1 MNSDASSYG
10 PFPAI
15 GIDLFL
21 RSEAMFL
28 RDSIIRRPAVIGW
41 FCVASIVVGAGFY
54 GAAIGSWRDGW
65 QALYTGIKL
74 PLVILLTTLGNGLL
88 NGMLAPLLGLNIP
101 FRQTFVLVLLSFA
114 ITSLILAGLSP
125 IAWFVVW
132 NTPPL
137 GVKTGL
143 SSPEYGL
150 LQLTLAG
157 FTAFAGIMGNV
168 RLWPL
173 LRNGTQTEGVAFRVL
188 LAWLAANLFL
198 GSQIAWVLRPFIW
211 DPAGPVEFIGQQYF
225 HGSFYETIFDAVRR
239 LVVP

>member
-1 MNSDASSYG
+1 MNSDASSYR

-88 NGMLAPLLGLNIP
+88 NAMLAPLLGLNIS
-101 FRQTFVLVLLSFA
+101 FRRCQVLVLVSFA
-114 ITSLILAGLSP
+114 MASLILAGLTP
-125 IAWFVVW
+125 VAWFVVW

-137 GVKTGL
+137 NAT
-143 SSPEYGL
+143 
-150 LQLTLAG
+150 T
-157 FTAFAGIMGNV
+157 
-168 RLWPL
+168 
-173 LRNGTQTEGVAFRVL
+173 
-188 LAWLAANLFL
+188 
-198 GSQIAWVLRPFIW
+198 
-211 DPAGPVEFIGQQYF
+211 
-225 HGSFYETIFDAVRR
+225 
-239 LVVP
+239 